1 MAPGRKLTR
10 REQKVIHIK
19 SKLEIE
25 KMRDAGK
32 LAAEVLFE
40 TGQRVKAGVS
50 TEELNDFAHSLT
62 LKRGAESAPL
72 NYRGFPKSI
81 CTSVNEVVC
90 HGIPTKNEI
99 LKEGDILNIDIT
111 VKLRGFHGDTS
122 AMFAVGNIPENARKL
137 IENTEKAMW
146 AGIEVV
152 KPGKRISDIGQ
163 AIDDFLTPQGY
174 GIVRALA
181 GHGIGRKFH
190 EEPLVPH
197 YKNNEVRVPIRPG
210 MTFTVEPMVNEGTY
224 RVIFD
229 ESDGWTVR
237 TADGRLSAQF
247 EHTCLVTDDGVEVLT
262 RWG

>member
-1 MAPGRKLTR
+1 M
-10 REQKVIHIK
+10 IHIK

-99 LKEGDILNIDIT
+99 LK
-111 VKLRGFHGDTS
+111 V
-122 AMFAVGNIPENARKL
+122 
-137 IENTEKAMW
+137 
-146 AGIEVV
+146 
-152 KPGKRISDIGQ
+152 PGPALHYDHFISIKNKKRS
-163 AIDDFLTPQGY
+163 F
-174 GIVRALA
+174 
-181 GHGIGRKFH
+181 
-190 EEPLVPH
+190 
-197 YKNNEVRVPIRPG
+197 N
-210 MTFTVEPMVNEGTY
+210 
-224 RVIFD
+224 
-229 ESDGWTVR
+229 
-237 TADGRLSAQF
+237 
-247 EHTCLVTDDGVEVLT
+247 
-262 RWG
+262 